1 MSKGFPSMTALLG
14 LIALAGYQ
22 NRDKLAEMIRGTGTN
37 PQQIPG
43 QNDQHS
49 GLGGIL
55 GSLRG
60 ALGGTG
66 TGGFLNDGLRDLQ
79 DHFRKNGRGDV
90 AQSWINH
97 GPNQEISPDEL
108 KTTLGSDVL
117 SHLSPRTG
125 LSQQEVLA
133 RLSRELP
140 SAVDN
145 YTPDGRLAA

>member
-1 MSKGFPSMTALLG
+1 MTALLA

-22 NRDKLAEMIRGTGTN
+22 NRDKLAEMIRGAGTGN
-37 PQQIPG
+37 PQQVPG
-43 QNDQHS
+43 QTEQHS

-55 GSLRG
+55 SGLRN
-60 ALGGTG
+60 ALGGGG
-66 TGGFLNDGLRDLQ
+66 TGGFLNDGLRELQ
-79 DHFRKNGRGDV
+79 DRFRQSGREHV

-97 GPNQEISPDEL
+97 GPNQEITPDEL

-117 SHLSPRTG
+117 SDLAQRTG

-133 RLSRELP
+133 RLSRQLP

-145 YTPDGRLAA
+145 YTPDGRLPA